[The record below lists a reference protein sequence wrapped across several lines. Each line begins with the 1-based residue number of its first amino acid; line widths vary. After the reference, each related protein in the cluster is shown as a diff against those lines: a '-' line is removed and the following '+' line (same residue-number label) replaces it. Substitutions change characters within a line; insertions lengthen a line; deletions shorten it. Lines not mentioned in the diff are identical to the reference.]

1 MAASNTRRS
10 DEMNEPTARSYAAGS
25 QPEAKRKE
33 EKTVSNQLTRRDFAI
48 RTAGLGLAGFG
59 VAGFGLA
66 TGIAPAATLAEA
78 EQASRSE
85 TSPAIADPYSLVDPE
100 LLPALKQFP
109 AYDLSLE
116 MVGKFRQFV
125 GLPPLP
131 APAPQPVERHI
142 PWPHGAPE
150 VRAPEVRLWIVD
162 PAPFDKDKP
171 LLLHMHGGGFMMTD
185 PNLMP
190 RLQGIATDCHCVV
203 VSVDYR
209 LAPETRYPGA
219 LEDNY
224 AALKWVHAHAAEL
237 GIDRSRIAVGGE
249 SAGAGHAASLAIHA
263 RDHNKRDRHK
273 RDHNEEDVPIC
284 FQLLIYPQLDDR
296 TGSSRPAP
304 PAIGNFLWTASANR
318 LAWSSL
324 LGVPAGSSKV
334 PAAAVPARVASLAGL
349 PPAWIGVGSIDL
361 FVEED
366 MEYARR
372 LVHGGVATE
381 LLVVRGAFHGFDLL
395 VPDAEVSQQFSAS
408 WKSALRRAFATS

>member
-1 MAASNTRRS
+1 MGEEGCHRLRCARRGARTSFLPGSGTHMSNR
-10 DEMNEPTARSYAAGS
+10 
-25 QPEAKRKE
+25 
-33 EKTVSNQLTRRDFAI
+33 LTRRDFAI
-48 RTAGLGLAGFG
+48 RTAG
-59 VAGFGLA
+59 FGLA
-66 TGIAPAATLAEA
+66 MTLAPAATLADA

-85 TSPAIADPYSLVDPE
+85 TSPAVADPYSLVDPE
-100 LLPALKQFP
+100 LLPVLKQFP
-109 AYDLSLE
+109 ASFDLSAE
-116 MVGKFRQFV
+116 MVRQFRQMP
-125 GLPPLP
+125 GTPPLP

-142 PWPHGAPE
+142 PGPPG
-150 VRAPEVRLWIVD
+150 APEVRLWIVD
-162 PAPFDKDKP
+162 PAPSEKGKP
-171 LLLHMHGGGFMMTD
+171 LLLHMHGGGFMMTG
-185 PNLMP
+185 PGWMP
-190 RLQGIATDCHCVV
+190 LLQEIATDCHCVV

-249 SAGAGHAASLAIHA
+249 SAGGTHAASLAIRA
-263 RDHNKRDRHK
+263 RDRNKRDRNK
-273 RDHNEEDVPIC
+273 EDVPIC
-284 FQLLIYPQLDDR
+284 FQLLIYPALDDR
-296 TGSSRPAP
+296 TGSSHPAA

-334 PAAAVPARVASLAGL
+334 PAAAVPARVASVAGL

-372 LVHGGVATE
+372 LVHAGVATE
-381 LLVVRGAFHGFDLL
+381 LLVVRSAFHGFDLL
-395 VPDAEVSQQFSAS
+395 VPDAEVSKQFSAS
-408 WKSALRRAFATS
+408 WKSALRKAFTTGKAV

>member
-1 MAASNTRRS
+1 MSH
-10 DEMNEPTARSYAAGS
+10 P
-25 QPEAKRKE
+25 
-33 EKTVSNQLTRRDFAI
+33 LTRRDFAI
-48 RTAGLGLAGFG
+48 RTAG
-59 VAGFGLA
+59 FGLA
-66 TGIAPAATLAEA
+66 SFGLTIGLPPAGTLAAA

-85 TSPAIADPYSLVDPE
+85 ISPAVADPYSLVDPE
-100 LLPALKQFP
+100 LLPVLKQFP
-109 AYDLSLE
+109 AFDLTAE
-116 MVGKFRQFV
+116 MVRQFRQTP

-142 PWPHGAPE
+142 PGPPGAPQ
-150 VRAPEVRLWIVD
+150 VRLWVVD
-162 PAPFDKDKP
+162 PAPSEKGKP

-190 RLQGIATDCHCVV
+190 RIQEIAADCHCVV

-249 SAGAGHAASLAIHA
+249 SAGGGHAASLAIRA
-263 RDHNKRDRHK
+263 RERNK
-273 RDHNEEDVPIC
+273 EDVPIC

-304 PAIGNFLWTASANR
+304 PAIGHFMWTASANR
-318 LAWSSL
+318 LAWGSL
-324 LGVPAGSSKV
+324 LGVPAGSSRV
-334 PAAAVPARVASLAGL
+334 PVGAVPARVASVAGL

-372 LVHGGVATE
+372 FVHAGVATE
-381 LLVVRGAFHGFDLL
+381 LLVMRDAFHGFDLL
-395 VPDAEVSQQFSAS
+395 VPEAEVSKQFSAS
-408 WKSALRRAFATS
+408 WKDALRKAFAAGNAHIAKEDNSV